1 MSGWKNKRF
10 WKEATC
16 AEVEGGFTVHLDG
29 RPVKTPNKSA
39 LTVPTRAMAQAIA
52 VEWGAQDKVIDP
64 LSMPVTR
71 SANAAIDKVTPQ
83 HGEVAEM
90 IAAYGGTDLLCY
102 RAESP
107 EALVARQAQAWDPL
121 LERAKREFA
130 APLKVTAGVMHCAQ
144 PDDSLRALSELVRG
158 LTPFELTALHDLVA
172 LSGSLIIGLATMEG
186 WGDADEFWRISRIDE
201 TWQEEQWGP
210 DEEASELAETK
221 RQSFFHALRFY
232 NLTQESASF
241 V

>member
-16 AEVEGGFTVHLDG
+16 AEVEGGFAVHLDG
-29 RPVKTPNKSA
+29 RVVKTPAKSA
-39 LTVPTRAMAQAIA
+39 LTVPTLPMAQEIA
-52 VEWGAQDKVIDP
+52 AEWDAQGEEVDP

-83 HGEVAEM
+83 HSEVAEM

-107 EALVARQAQAWDPL
+107 VELIARQAQAWDPL
-121 LERAKREFA
+121 LKRAEREFA
-130 APLKVTAGVMHCAQ
+130 APLSVTAGVMHCAQ
-144 PDDSLRALSELVRG
+144 PEDSLRALSKRVSDM
-158 LTPFELTALHDLVA
+158 TPFELTALHDLVA

-186 WGDADEFWRISRIDE
+186 WEKPEELWRISRLDE

-210 DEEASELAETK
+210 DDEATELAETK
-221 RQSFFHALRFY
+221 RESFFHAFRFY
-232 NLTQESASF
+232 NLARTPASSN
-241 V
+241 